1 MAGIKAIEGIG
12 DAYGD
17 KLKALGIR
25 SKAALLK
32 AGATKKGRVD
42 LAARSG
48 VSEKLILEWV
58 NRADLYRVKGIG
70 TQYADLLENAGVDT
84 VVELAGRKAENLVE
98 KMRQVNAEKRLV
110 RLLPP
115 ISKVQAWIAEAKK
128 LPRAVSY

>member
-1 MAGIKAIEGIG
+1 MAGIKGIEGIG
-12 DAYGD
+12 EAYGE

-32 AGATKKGRVD
+32 AGGTKKGRVE

-48 VSEKLILEWV
+48 LAEKLILGWV

-84 VVELAGRKAENLVE
+84 VVELATRKPSNLLS
-98 KMRQVNAEKRLV
+98 KMKAVNAERKLV
-110 RLLPP
+110 RVLPTLP
-115 ISKVQAWIAEAKK
+115 KVEAWVAHAKA
-128 LPRAVSY
+128 LPRAVTY

>member
-12 DAYGD
+12 ESYGE

-32 AGATKKGRVD
+32 AGGTKKGREE
-42 LAARSG
+42 LAGRSG
-48 VSEKLILEWV
+48 IGEKLILGWV

-70 TQYADLLENAGVDT
+70 TQYADLLEHAGVDT
-84 VVELAGRKAENLVE
+84 VVELATRKPANLLE
-98 KMRQVNAEKRLV
+98 RMKAVNAEKKLV
-110 RLLPP
+110 RVVPSLP
-115 ISKVQAWIAEAKK
+115 KVEDWVAQAKA

>member
-1 MAGIKAIEGIG
+1 M
-12 DAYGD
+12 
-17 KLKALGIR
+17 
-25 SKAALLK
+25 
-32 AGATKKGRVD
+32 
-42 LAARSG
+42 
-48 VSEKLILEWV
+48 
-58 NRADLYRVKGIG
+58 KGIG

-84 VVELAGRKAENLVE
+84 VVELAGRKAENLVQ